1 MICVCR
7 ESPFASVDGRNLP
20 PRPLGGWEEGHPH
33 TRGASRHREPTRPR
47 PFPRPM
53 PTPRA
58 DTARGEAGQ
67 VPKRPTVAPPLAP
80 ATRADTASRPDQR
93 TDRAQRPSRHRD
105 RPDQR
110 TDRDPDPTDTAT
122 VPTNNPDT
130 TPTNGGATRGGED
143 VRTYNPIS
151 YRVKNSTSP
160 Q

>member
-1 MICVCR
+1 MLPPLICVCR

-58 DTARGEAGQ
+58 DTARGEVGQ
-67 VPKRPTVAPPLAP
+67 VPKRSRCKPTVAPPLAP

-93 TDRAQRPSRHRD
+93 TDR
-105 RPDQR
+105 
-110 TDRDPDPTDTAT
+110 DPDRADTAT
-122 VPTNNPDT
+122 D
-130 TPTNGGATRGGED
+130 PTNGPTATPTRPTPRPCRPTPPTQPRPTEG
-143 VRTYNPIS
+143 
-151 YRVKNSTSP
+151 